1 MNISQQDFYQKV
13 TKFILA
19 MGHNKDTNID
29 SLDEEDHLWDLG
41 LMDSFSTVELI
52 LFLEDLTQASIELDA
67 NTLKHLHT
75 LKNMYYALVVEQ
87 HGEKADVHR

>member
-1 MNISQQDFYQKV
+1 MNISQQDFYLKV
-13 TKFILA
+13 TEFILS
-19 MGHNKDTNID
+19 MGHNKGVNID
-29 SLDEEDHLWDLG
+29 SLDEEDHLWDMG

-75 LKNMYYALVVEQ
+75 LKNMYCALVIDR